1 MRRMPCLNIKQP
13 YQHSLYLYLRNVPE
27 CSSIMHMLVVI
38 NYRIAYFTMK
48 VQESAV
54 VLEVLRD
61 ALNMSH
67 ILIAGISNR
76 VC

>member
-1 MRRMPCLNIKQP
+1 MPCLNIKQP

-27 CSSIMHMLVVI
+27 CSSIMHMFSMLVII
-38 NYRIAYFTMK
+38 NYRIPYFTMK
-48 VQESAV
+48 VQESAIF
-54 VLEVLRD
+54 LEVLRD

-67 ILIAGISNR
+67 ILVAGISNR